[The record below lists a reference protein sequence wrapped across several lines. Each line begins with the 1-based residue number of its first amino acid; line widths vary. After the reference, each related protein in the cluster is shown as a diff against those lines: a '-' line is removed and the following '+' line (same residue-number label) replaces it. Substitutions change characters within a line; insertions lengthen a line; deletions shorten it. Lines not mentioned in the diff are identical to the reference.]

1 MLSPDRLFIIS
12 GFGWMIVFL
21 GVHFCKFDAY
31 IYTMKNAILI
41 SILFLSAF
49 KLSFGECPSI
59 NTLAHFGSIDTS
71 RYAILKYND
80 IPTYIFKDCKP
91 ADLSNED
98 ILKIE
103 VLVLNEVAQYNKEAK
118 KVLISHP
125 EKYYKQLIA
134 VSNSNG
140 EKEVWVNCFCS
151 LGNYSNWKKSIIV
164 VLDGGSCFFQ
174 LKINLT
180 KNSVYDFGVNGVG

>member
-1 MLSPDRLFIIS
+1 VGCI
-12 GFGWMIVFL
+12 
-21 GVHFCKFDAY
+21 FCKFVAY

-49 KLSFGECPSI
+49 KLSLGACRSTH
-59 NTLAHFGSIDTS
+59 TLDHSGSIDTS
-71 RYAILKYND
+71 RYAILKLKFND
-80 IPTYIFKDCKP
+80 IPTYVFKDCKP

-98 ILKIE
+98 IVKIE
-103 VLVLNEVAQYNKEAK
+103 VLVLDEIARYNKEAK

-140 EKEVWVNCFCS
+140 EKEVWVNCFCY
-151 LGNYSNWKKSIIV
+151 LGNYSYWKNSIVV

>member
-1 MLSPDRLFIIS
+1 
-12 GFGWMIVFL
+12 
-21 GVHFCKFDAY
+21 
-31 IYTMKNAILI
+31 MKSAILI

-49 KLSFGECPSI
+49 KLSFSAPPSTHI
-59 NTLAHFGSIDTS
+59 YDNSESIDTS

-91 ADLSNED
+91 ADLSNEE
-98 ILKIE
+98 IMQIE
-103 VLVLNEVAQYNKEAK
+103 VLVHNEVVKYNKSAK
-118 KVLISHP
+118 KGIYPLLISHP

-151 LGNYSNWKKSIIV
+151 LGSYSYWKKSIV
-164 VLDGGSCFFQ
+164 GVLDGGSCFFQ